1 MWCRISTSENE
12 PSMKGLIERTLTNW
26 VAATGALATLPE
38 AGKYIGIRGRSAVQ
52 RRR

>member
-1 MWCRISTSENE
+1 M
-12 PSMKGLIERTLTNW
+12 ERTLTNW

-38 AGKYIGIRGRSAVQ
+38 AGKCIGIRGRSAVLSQ